1 MENNQIL
8 NFLNLMVPILI
19 KSLYQIKNQNLSSIN
34 KLCLFIGKL
43 LKQVGI
49 YIRELIE
56 II

>member
-34 KLCLFIGKL
+34 KLYLFIAKL